1 MVLMIIINKV
11 IYVYVYLYY
20 IYVIK
25 IYFGIGVVRFLIRIF
40 LLLNYIIM
48 LKCLGLLIFYLKKF
62 KLLLK
67 RFLKVILVIYVIFE
81 LIRIMNRE
89 FLCYLID
96 LIFG

>member
-1 MVLMIIINKV
+1 MYIMN
-11 IYVYVYLYY
+11 LYY

-25 IYFGIGVVRFLIRIF
+25 VYFGIGVLRFLIRIF
-40 LLLNYIIM
+40 FLLNYIIM
-48 LKCLGLLIFYLKKF
+48 LKCLGLLIFYLKNIKF

-89 FLCYLID
+89 FLC
-96 LIFG
+96 

>member
-11 IYVYVYLYY
+11 IYVYLYY

-25 IYFGIGVVRFLIRIF
+25 VYFGIGVERFLIIIF

-48 LKCLGLLIFYLKKF
+48 LKCLGLLIFYLKNIKF

-89 FLCYLID
+89 FLC
-96 LIFG
+96 

>member
-1 MVLMIIINKV
+1 M
-11 IYVYVYLYY
+11 YLYY

-25 IYFGIGVVRFLIRIF
+25 VYFGIGVVRFLIRIF
-40 LLLNYIIM
+40 FIIKLYNYVKMFRIINF
-48 LKCLGLLIFYLKKF
+48 LFEKF

-67 RFLKVILVIYVIFE
+67 RFLIVILVIYVIFE

>member
-48 LKCLGLLIFYLKKF
+48 LKCLGLLIFYLKN
-62 KLLLK
+62 L
-67 RFLKVILVIYVIFE
+67 
-81 LIRIMNRE
+81 N
-89 FLCYLID
+89 CY
-96 LIFG
+96 

>member
-1 MVLMIIINKV
+1 MYIMN
-11 IYVYVYLYY
+11 LYY

-25 IYFGIGVVRFLIRIF
+25 VYFGIGVERFLIIIF

-48 LKCLGLLIFYLKKF
+48 LKCLGLLIFYLKNIKF

-67 RFLKVILVIYVIFE
+67 RFLKVILVIYVVFE

-89 FLCYLID
+89 FLC
-96 LIFG
+96 